1 MTIEEFGKTIKA
13 KHPEYNDLQDADLG
27 EKMLAKYPEYKDMV
41 TPKLT
46 TTQKVAN
53 FAGNAAPIVMGGIGA
68 LAGSAIGPAGTVGG
82 SAAGVA
88 GGRMIQ
94 EELKNLTGQQTKNS
108 LKQVEGVAKDT
119 AINAALTAGTIGAGK
134 VISKAPSFIKSILPE
149 VKLGGKASQIAGA
162 NKTPVDATK
171 IIDRAKQI
179 LNESKVVGSTKQKA
193 LLELDKIT
201 PDAPNTVIDALMGRR
216 GVDKQ
221 IVRDL
226 FGRPKSGVGK
236 NVGLNAYRQALDEVI
251 KKVPELAKIDKQ
263 LSTYYKIK
271 DPVINILTNKT
282 VHAVGGGAAI
292 LKLLGIGSKD

>member
-1 MTIEEFGKTIKA
+1 MAFDYAGAKAAGYSDEEIQSYLSSKQETPA
-13 KHPEYNDLQDADLG
+13 KPGFWD
-27 EKMLAKYPEYKDMV
+27 
-41 TPKLT
+41 
-46 TTQKVAN
+46 KV
-53 FAGNAAPIVMGGIGA
+53 GSAAPGVGSTLGALGGGI
-68 LAGSAIGPAGTVGG
+68 AGTVIAPG
-82 SAAGVA
+82 
-88 GGRMIQ
+88 
-94 EELKNLTGQQTKNS
+94 
-108 LKQVEGVAKDT
+108 
-119 AINAALTAGTIGAGK
+119 AGTAVGAGAGAGAGYGAGK
-134 VISKAPSFIKSILPE
+134 AIQENIMKLQGKYNAPTTSAGVVEDVMKPVNVGIATAATGKIMEKGAQLVSKIPGAIKSMLPE

-162 NKTPVDATK
+162 NKTPVDATQ

-193 LLELDKIT
+193 LLELEKIT

-251 KKVPELAKIDKQ
+251 KKIPELAKIDKQ

-271 DPVINILTNKT
+271 DPVVNILTNKT
-282 VHAVGGGAAI
+282 VQAVGGGAAI
-292 LKLLGIGSKD
+292 LKLLGITSKD